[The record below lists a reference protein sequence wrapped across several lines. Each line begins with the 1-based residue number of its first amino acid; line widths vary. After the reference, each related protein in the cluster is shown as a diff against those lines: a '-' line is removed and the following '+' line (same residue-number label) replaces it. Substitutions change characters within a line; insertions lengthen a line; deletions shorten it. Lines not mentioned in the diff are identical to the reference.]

1 MWKIKDHEEQP
12 INEVVLPLLN
22 VARRLPDNTVNEK
35 EPNFQRIFATSAGIK
50 TSFAYDVLLDIF
62 EGAIIS
68 PQTSFC
74 LGCDYRIPAMH
85 GLVGRDY
92 INKLKM
98 SPSYNQASFAAE
110 YMSLWAGSSNESW
123 FNFEKLQKYRRIKN
137 PENHAKAIIDERHF
151 YLLSVDVGRLND
163 QTVACVF
170 RVSVDDNGKHFAT
183 LVNLHVLA
191 RAAETKTFTQQA
203 IDVKRLIRDFKPR
216 EVVIDTNGLGLGIA
230 DEMIKPQYD
239 EFGEFYPAYGFF
251 NDEDYYAIQPK
262 DAQKILYGIK
272 ANGPLNSK
280 IHGNAY
286 SRTTSGMVRFLITEQ
301 EAKNALMSTQM
312 GQKMSIYKR
321 VERLLPHEM
330 TTKLFEEMA

>member
-1 MWKIKDHEEQP
+1 MDHEEQP

-62 EGAIIS
+62 EGAIIN

-123 FNFEKLQKYRRIKN
+123 FDFEKLQKYRRIKN
-137 PENHAKAIIDERHF
+137 PEIRAKAIIDDKHF
-151 YLLSVDVGRLND
+151 YLISVDVGKDL
-163 QTVACVF
+163 
-170 RVSVDDNGKHFAT
+170 
-183 LVNLHVLA
+183 L
-191 RAAETKTFTQQA
+191 TKRSA
-203 IDVKRLIRDFKPR
+203 
-216 EVVIDTNGLGLGIA
+216 
-230 DEMIKPQYD
+230 
-239 EFGEFYPAYGFF
+239 
-251 NDEDYYAIQPK
+251 
-262 DAQKILYGIK
+262 
-272 ANGPLNSK
+272 
-280 IHGNAY
+280 
-286 SRTTSGMVRFLITEQ
+286 
-301 EAKNALMSTQM
+301 
-312 GQKMSIYKR
+312 
-321 VERLLPHEM
+321 
-330 TTKLFEEMA
+330 

>member
-1 MWKIKDHEEQP
+1 MGLIDEARDHEEQP

-151 YLLSVDVGRLND
+151 YLLSVDVGKDL
-163 QTVACVF
+163 
-170 RVSVDDNGKHFAT
+170 
-183 LVNLHVLA
+183 L
-191 RAAETKTFTQQA
+191 TKRSA
-203 IDVKRLIRDFKPR
+203 
-216 EVVIDTNGLGLGIA
+216 
-230 DEMIKPQYD
+230 
-239 EFGEFYPAYGFF
+239 
-251 NDEDYYAIQPK
+251 
-262 DAQKILYGIK
+262 
-272 ANGPLNSK
+272 
-280 IHGNAY
+280 
-286 SRTTSGMVRFLITEQ
+286 
-301 EAKNALMSTQM
+301 
-312 GQKMSIYKR
+312 
-321 VERLLPHEM
+321 
-330 TTKLFEEMA
+330 